1 MPEERRERPLV
12 YMSKDLFL
20 MEALDDID
28 ITISPSEREILRPLA
43 AEVAELVEIFQWM
56 TPEEAVAVKNTPN
69 LKSAVEDEI
78 ADVMNYILRITDVLD
93 IDLERTVLNK
103 IDKNAIKYPPAGSK
117 TPRSKRGM

>member
-1 MPEERRERPLV
+1 
-12 YMSKDLFL
+12 